1 MNLENNIKQHLDH
14 FMQVIISAEFSHKE
28 TTISRENW
36 FIDVLKLLE
45 NIKNNEK
52 KLFFLGNGA
61 SASMAAHF
69 STDFTKNGNIASFSN
84 IEGSFLTCFS
94 NDYSYENAYME
105 MLKRLMKDGDGLI
118 AISSSGSSPNLL
130 IASDYIRNNLK
141 NSPIITFTSF
151 NPQNSLR
158 KKGDY
163 NLYVKADDY
172 SFAESAHA
180 YYLHLLTDLFTKP
193 SRHCEQ
199 SEAIQES
206 VDLIASSGYSPSRND
221 DLLANRAIS

>member
-1 MNLENNIKQHLDH
+1 MSLESNINQHLNQ
-14 FMQVIISAEFSHKE
+14 FIQIITNAEFFDNKN
-28 TTISRENW
+28 TISRENW
-36 FIDVLKLLE
+36 FSGVLKILE
-45 NIKNNEK
+45 TIKIKEK

-118 AISSSGSSPNLL
+118 TISSSGSSPNLL
-130 IASDYIRNNLK
+130 IAADYVRENLK
-141 NSPIITFTSF
+141 NSSIITFTSF
-151 NPQNSLR
+151 NPQNSLK

-163 NLYVKADDY
+163 NLYAKADDY

-180 YYLHLLTDLFTKP
+180 YYLHLLTDLFT
-193 SRHCEQ
+193 
-199 SEAIQES
+199 
-206 VDLIASSGYSPSRND
+206 RND
-221 DLLANRAIS
+221 KYILSELLENSVL

>member
-1 MNLENNIKQHLDH
+1 MNLENNIEQHLSH
-14 FMQVIISAEFSHKE
+14 FIQVITNAEFSDHE
-28 TTISRENW
+28 NLISRENW
-36 FIDVLKLLE
+36 FINVLKLLE
-45 NIKNNEK
+45 EIKKGEK

-84 IEGSFLTCFS
+84 IEGSFITCFS

-118 AISSSGSSPNLL
+118 TISSSGSSPNLL
-130 IASDYIRNNLK
+130 ISADYVRENFK
-141 NSPIITFTSF
+141 NSPILTFTSF

-180 YYLHLLTDLFTKP
+180 YYLHLLTDLFTRTDKYNL
-193 SRHCEQ
+193 
-199 SEAIQES
+199 SELLETY
-206 VDLIASSGYSPSRND
+206 LIKATNK
-221 DLLANRAIS
+221 

>member
-1 MNLENNIKQHLDH
+1 MKLENHIEQHLNK
-14 FMQVIISAEFSHKE
+14 FIQTMINAEFSDNE
-28 TTISRENW
+28 NLISRENW
-36 FIDVLKLLE
+36 FFNVLKLFE
-45 NIKNNEK
+45 DIKNKEK

-118 AISSSGSSPNLL
+118 TISSSGSSQNLL
-130 IASDYIRNNLK
+130 TAADYVKETFK

-151 NPQNSLR
+151 NSQNPLR
-158 KKGDY
+158 KKGNY

-180 YYLHLLTDLFTKP
+180 YYLHLLTDLFTKK
-193 SRHCEQ
+193 EMYQ
-199 SEAIQES
+199 FSEIIEKLS
-206 VDLIASSGYSPSRND
+206 DVIKL
-221 DLLANRAIS
+221 